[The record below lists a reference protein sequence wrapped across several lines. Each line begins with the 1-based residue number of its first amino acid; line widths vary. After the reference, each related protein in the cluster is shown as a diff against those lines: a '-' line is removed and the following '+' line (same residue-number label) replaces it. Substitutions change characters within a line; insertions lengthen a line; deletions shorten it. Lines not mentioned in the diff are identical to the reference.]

1 MRRIAL
7 IAVVALVLASCG
19 GRSAKK
25 ASPQP
30 EPRPFPEVSVPSVY
44 TDQAEILDY
53 LAAHYWDAYL
63 AGEGKTGKETILGVG
78 KEDVER
84 HMAAYVDLL
93 DHLPLEAAQK
103 SVGALFRAIDA
114 KQDSMPEDSLFYLRF
129 SENVARYL
137 YDPNSPYRNEDLFLP
152 FVQGLAAS
160 HNTREDLRAGYEYQ
174 ARMCAINRHGEV
186 APDFRIKDARG
197 RIRNLHGVKAEYIL
211 LFFSNPGCDACKSI
225 IDDLTSRPYLDAFIA
240 AGTLAVVNVYID
252 EDISAWKAYEPVY
265 PRNWV
270 TGYEFAGIIREEQIY
285 DVRAIPSL
293 YLLDREYRIVMK
305 DAPTERVLAFLD
317 RIAQEQN

>member
-1 MRRIAL
+1 M
-7 IAVVALVLASCG
+7 
-19 GRSAKK
+19 
-25 ASPQP
+25 
-30 EPRPFPEVSVPSVY
+30 
-44 TDQAEILDY
+44 
-53 LAAHYWDAYL
+53 
-63 AGEGKTGKETILGVG
+63 
-78 KEDVER
+78 
-84 HMAAYVDLL
+84 
-93 DHLPLEAAQK
+93 
-103 SVGALFRAIDA
+103 
-114 KQDSMPEDSLFYLRF
+114 
-129 SENVARYL
+129 
-137 YDPNSPYRNEDLFLP
+137 
-152 FVQGLAAS
+152 
-160 HNTREDLRAGYEYQ
+160 
-174 ARMCAINRHGEV
+174 
-186 APDFRIKDARG
+186 
-197 RIRNLHGVKAEYIL
+197 KAEYIL